1 MGGNG
6 GNRIST
12 RKSIKELLVEFA
24 DPSHEYTRERFN
36 ADRARLVARLCEKHK
51 IAASEIESLIREHRY
66 EHTAED
72 PEDEWIQIMA
82 FARVAGWS

>member
-1 MGGNG
+1 M
-6 GNRIST
+6 S
-12 RKSIKELLVEFA
+12 KKLKELLAEFA
-24 DPSHEYTRERFN
+24 DPMHEYTRERFD
-36 ADRARLVARLCEKHK
+36 ADRARLVARLCAKHS
-51 IAASEIESLIREHRY
+51 IAESEIDLLIREHRY